1 MAISLGNRAK
11 MTTSTTGTGTISLGS
26 ALSGYQTFAQAG
38 ITNGQTV
45 RYTIEDGA
53 NFEIGSGVYT
63 SSGTT
68 LTRNVTESSN
78 SDSAISLS
86 GSAEVYITASAA
98 DIFVNDGAS
107 TLTTTGVI
115 TGGTVEATSD
125 TAAGD
130 NAAMGYQSDDGLVLT
145 GQGAVR
151 DVTIK
156 NDADA
161 TVISI
166 PTGTTNVDFASSID
180 VANVAIST
188 GVIDLKNGGSQSVVK
203 FYCESSNAHYAEIKA
218 PAHGSFSGNVTLT
231 LPATTDTIA
240 GIAATQTFTNKTLTA
255 PKIADGG
262 FIADANGNELVVF
275 QTTGSAVNQLE
286 ITNNASGSNPILA
299 ATGGDT
305 NIGIALTPK
314 GTGEIVIAAGNLNY
328 GGTAITATGADI
340 NLIDGITNGTVIAS
354 KAIITDSDKDI
365 SGGRNITISG
375 ELDAATGDFSG
386 AVDIA
391 GDLTLSAGAD
401 GALTFGAASSV
412 KFVDNN
418 AAALVFEE
426 ADNAYMTFVTTNSS
440 EAVKFDK
447 ALDINGAVQLD
458 ATLTV
463 GVDDTGYDVKFF
475 GDTASAFMQ
484 WDASADDL
492 ILGGAA
498 GLVLPK
504 DKLTID
510 STAVTTTAAE
520 LNKLDGAG
528 TLKQAGKESIYVPAA
543 AMYPS
548 TTNPC
553 SDLTQVETTALR
565 PDLKVLDFAAAADD
579 FAQFTIAFPKSWN
592 EGTITFQPFWTVTG
606 TDAGTVAWQLAAV
619 AITSDESINTAF
631 GTQVATTALA
641 FSTTSNDL
649 MVSVESGPVTIA
661 GSPAANDMCFFQI
674 NRDTSADTQSG
685 AARLVGIK
693 LFFTTDAAND
703 A

>member
-1 MAISLGNRAK
+1 MAVVLGNRAK
-11 MTTSTTGTGTISLGS
+11 MSTSTTGTGTITLGS
-26 ALSGYQTFAQAG
+26 ALSGYQTFAQAN

-45 RYTIEDGA
+45 RYAIEDGT

-78 SDSAISLS
+78 SDNAISLS
-86 GSAEVYITASAA
+86 GSGEVFITASAA
-98 DIFVNDGAS
+98 DIFVNDGANS
-107 TLTTTGVI
+107 LTTTGVI

-130 NAAMGYQSDDGLVLT
+130 NAAMGYTSAEGLILT
-145 GQGAVR
+145 GQGSTN
-151 DVTIK
+151 DITIK
-156 NDADA
+156 NDADTA
-161 TVISI
+161 VISI
-166 PTGTTNVDFASSID
+166 PTGGTNVDFVGSID
-180 VANVAIST
+180 VANVGIST
-188 GVIDLKNGGSQSVVK
+188 GVIDLKNSGSQSVVK

-528 TLKQAGKESIYVPAA
+528 TLKQAGKESIYVPAT

-579 FAQFTIAFPKSWN
+579 FAQFSVAFPKSWN
-592 EGTITFQPFWTVTG
+592 EGTVTFQPFWTVTG
-606 TDAGTVAWQLAAV
+606 TDSGTVAWQLAGV
-619 AITSDESINTAF
+619 AITNDESINTAF

-649 MVSVESGPVTIA
+649 MVSAESGAVTIA
-661 GSPAANDMCFFQI
+661 GSPAAADMCFFQI
-674 NRDTSADTQSG
+674 NRDTSADSQTG
-685 AARLVGIK
+685 DARLLGVK
-693 LFFTTDAAND
+693 LLFTTDAAND

>member
-1 MAISLGNRAK
+1 MAIILGNRAK
-11 MTTSTTGTGTISLGS
+11 MSTSTTGTGTITLGS

-53 NFEIGSGVYT
+53 GFEIGSGVYT

-68 LTRNVTESSN
+68 LTRSVAESSN
-78 SDSAISLS
+78 SDNAISLS
-86 GSAEVYITASAA
+86 GSAEVFITASAA

-188 GVIDLKNGGSQSVVK
+188 GVIDLKNSGSQSVVK

-218 PAHGSFSGNVTLT
+218 PAHGAFSGNVTLT

-314 GTGEIVIAAGNLNY
+314 GTGEIVIAAGDLNY
-328 GGTAITATGADI
+328 GGTAVTTTGAEI
-340 NLIDGITNGTVIAS
+340 NLIDGDTSRGTTAVASGDGILINDAGTMRMTNVDTVSTYFSSHSVGGGNIVTTGALNSGSITSGFGAIDNGSSNITTTGVGTFAS
-354 KAIITDSDKDI
+354 LDI
-365 SGGRNITISG
+365 SGDIDVDGTTN
-375 ELDAATGDFSG
+375 LD
-386 AVDIA
+386 AVDI
-391 GDLTLSAGAD
+391 D
-401 GALTFGAASSV
+401 
-412 KFVDNN
+412 
-418 AAALVFEE
+418 
-426 ADNAYMTFVTTNSS
+426 
-440 EAVKFDK
+440 
-447 ALDINGAVQLD
+447 GAVQLD

-498 GLVLPK
+498 GLIVPEGQ
-504 DKLTID
+504 LTIA
-510 STAVTTTAAE
+510 STAMTSSAAD
-520 LNKLDGAG
+520 LNQLDGKVAKTTG
-528 TLKQAGKESIYVPAA
+528 LETIWVPAT
-543 AMYPS
+543 AMYPA
-548 TTNPC
+548 TTNG
-553 SDLTQVETTALR
+553 SSALTQVETTALR
-565 PDLKVLDFAAAADD
+565 PDLMVLDFAAAADD
-579 FAQFTIAFPKSWN
+579 FAQFSIAFPKSWN
-592 EGTITFQPFWTVTG
+592 EGTVKFQVFWTPSNTNQDNCIWSLQGVSVADGATIDVAYG
-606 TDAGTVAWQLAAV
+606 TAVSVTDAGIGTVEDQQVSPVSGDVTITNAAV
-619 AITSDESINTAF
+619 D
-631 GTQVATTALA
+631 TQTY
-641 FSTTSNDL
+641 
-649 MVSVESGPVTIA
+649 
-661 GSPAANDMCFFQI
+661 FQI
-674 NRDTSADTQSG
+674 FRDANAGTDTFSG
-685 AARLVGIK
+685 VARLLGVKI
-693 LFFTTDAAND
+693 FFTTDAAND

>member
-1 MAISLGNRAK
+1 MAIILGNRAK
-11 MTTSTTGTGTISLGS
+11 MSTSTTGTGTITLGS

-53 NFEIGSGVYT
+53 GFEIGSGVYT

-68 LTRNVTESSN
+68 LTRSVAESSN
-78 SDSAISLS
+78 SDNAISLS
-86 GSAEVYITASAA
+86 GSAEVFITASAA
-98 DIFVNDGAS
+98 DIFVNDGATS
-107 TLTTTGVI
+107 LTTTGVI

-125 TAAGD
+125 TDAGD

-188 GVIDLKNGGSQSVVK
+188 GVIDLKNSGSQSVVK

-218 PAHGSFSGNVTLT
+218 PAHGAFSGNVTLT

-314 GTGEIVIAAGNLNY
+314 GTGEIVIAAGDLNY
-328 GGTAITATGADI
+328 GGTAVTTTGAEI
-340 NLIDGITNGTVIAS
+340 NLIDGDTSRGTTAVASGDGILINDAGTMRMTNVDTVSTYFSSHSVGGGNIVTTGALNSGSITSGFGAIDNGSSNITTTGVGTFAS
-354 KAIITDSDKDI
+354 LDI
-365 SGGRNITISG
+365 SGDIDVDGTTN
-375 ELDAATGDFSG
+375 LD
-386 AVDIA
+386 AVDI
-391 GDLTLSAGAD
+391 D
-401 GALTFGAASSV
+401 
-412 KFVDNN
+412 
-418 AAALVFEE
+418 
-426 ADNAYMTFVTTNSS
+426 
-440 EAVKFDK
+440 
-447 ALDINGAVQLD
+447 GAVQLD

-498 GLVLPK
+498 GLIVPEGQ
-504 DKLTID
+504 LTIA
-510 STAVTTTAAE
+510 STAMTSSAADLNQLDGKVAKTAGLETIWVPAIAMSPTTTNGCTALA
-520 LNKLDGAG
+520 
-528 TLKQAGKESIYVPAA
+528 S
-543 AMYPS
+543 
-548 TTNPC
+548 
-553 SDLTQVETTALR
+553 VETTAGK
-565 PDLKVLDFAAAADD
+565 PDMVVLAFPVAADS
-579 FAQFTIAFPKSWN
+579 FAQFSLAFPKSYN
-592 EGTITFQPFWTVTG
+592 LGTVTYQVFWAGIAATTNCNWTV
-606 TDAGTVAWQLAAV
+606 QAV
-619 AITSDESINTAF
+619 AISNNTSIDATYGTA
-631 GTQVATTALA
+631 VAVTDAAQGAVEEL
-641 FSTTSNDL
+641 N
-649 MVSVESGPVTIA
+649 VSAV
-661 GSPAANDMCFFQI
+661 
-674 NRDTSADTQSG
+674 SG
-685 AARLVGIK
+685 ALTIGGSVADDDLCVFRIGRDVSAGDMAGDAQLLGIK
-693 LFFTTDAAND
+693 LFFTTDLAND
-703 A
+703 D

>member
-1 MAISLGNRAK
+1 MAVVLGNRAK
-11 MTTSTTGTGTISLGS
+11 MSTSTTGTGTITLGS

-45 RYTIEDGA
+45 RYAIEDGT
-53 NFEIGSGVYT
+53 NFEIGSGVFT

-78 SDSAISLS
+78 SDNAINLS
-86 GSAEVYITASAA
+86 GSGEVFITASAA
-98 DIFVNDGAS
+98 DIFVNDGATS
-107 TLTTTGVI
+107 LTTTGTI
-115 TGGTVEATSD
+115 TAGG
-125 TAAGD
+125 
-130 NAAMGYQSDDGLVLT
+130 
-145 GQGAVR
+145 
-151 DVTIK
+151 
-156 NDADA
+156 
-161 TVISI
+161 
-166 PTGTTNVDFASSID
+166 
-180 VANVAIST
+180 NVAIST
-188 GVIDLKNGGSQSVVK
+188 GVIDLKNGGAQSYIR
-203 FYCESSNAHYAEIKA
+203 FYCESSNAHYAQLQA
-218 PAHGSFSGNVTLT
+218 PAHGLFSGNVTLT
-231 LPATTDTIA
+231 LPATTDIIA

-412 KFVDNN
+412 KVVDNN

-528 TLKQAGKESIYVPAA
+528 TLKQAGLETIWIPAT
-543 AMYPS
+543 AMYPA
-548 TTNPC
+548 TTNG
-553 SDLTQVETTALR
+553 SSALTQVETTALR
-565 PDLKVLDFAAAADD
+565 PDLMVLDFAAAADD
-579 FAQFTIAFPKSWN
+579 FAQFSIGFPKSWN
-592 EGTITFQPFWTVTG
+592 EGTVTFQVFWTPSNTNTDDCIWSLQGVSVADGATIDVAYG
-606 TDAGTVAWQLAAV
+606 TAVSVTDAGIGTVEDQQVSPVSGAVTITNAAV
-619 AITSDESINTAF
+619 D
-631 GTQVATTALA
+631 TQTY
-641 FSTTSNDL
+641 
-649 MVSVESGPVTIA
+649 
-661 GSPAANDMCFFQI
+661 FQI
-674 NRDTSADTQSG
+674 FRDANAGTDTFSG
-685 AARLVGIK
+685 VARLLGVKI
-693 LFFTTDAAND
+693 FFTTDAAND

>member
-1 MAISLGNRAK
+1 
-11 MTTSTTGTGTISLGS
+11 MTFPSHD
-26 ALSGYQTFAQAG
+26 Q
-38 ITNGQTV
+38 
-45 RYTIEDGA
+45 
-53 NFEIGSGVYT
+53 
-63 SSGTT
+63 
-68 LTRNVTESSN
+68 
-78 SDSAISLS
+78 
-86 GSAEVYITASAA
+86 AA

-528 TLKQAGKESIYVPAA
+528 TLKQAGKESIYVPAT

-565 PDLKVLDFAAAADD
+565 PDLKVLD
-579 FAQFTIAFPKSWN
+579 
-592 EGTITFQPFWTVTG
+592 
-606 TDAGTVAWQLAAV
+606 LR
-619 AITSDESINTAF
+619 
-631 GTQVATTALA
+631 
-641 FSTTSNDL
+641 
-649 MVSVESGPVTIA
+649 
-661 GSPAANDMCFFQI
+661 GS
-674 NRDTSADTQSG
+674 
-685 AARLVGIK
+685 
-693 LFFTTDAAND
+693 
-703 A
+703 